1 MGSVTAFCTVY
12 SVFDVSLVGYPF
24 HFTVFAYLVKG
35 RVHEVYFFELIVF
48 ASVPYVLRESV
59 HIFYFVCVTV
69 FDPVYK
75 LDAFLFLLRL
85 QFSL

>member
-1 MGSVTAFCTVY
+1 MAIAVITFDREQLYFSQKVGPVTAFCTVY

-59 HIFYFVCVTV
+59 HIFYVVCDT
-69 FDPVYK
+69 F
-75 LDAFLFLLRL
+75 
-85 QFSL
+85 